1 MPGPGGGSRGG
12 GFGGGSRGGSFGGGS
27 RGGFG
32 GGSRGPGGPGGGRGP
47 GGPRPGGF
55 GGPRGGFGG
64 PRPGYHHGPHHWGFF
79 GPRWGRRYYGG
90 GGCLGSF
97 MGLIITLIVV
107 ALLVVVFAFSSIRNI
122 ASGGQVMYDESKMQA
137 YASEQYEKEFGSS
150 ENALCVVFLT
160 GDEAQ
165 GYYTIAW
172 IGDNIKTEIN
182 NMFGNE
188 YTEFGEAVNKYVSSD
203 YHAYSLDKSLASVMD
218 YMTEQIKSLNLA
230 SSFDRTMETG
240 YEKTSHLVNY
250 SELSMTESTVN
261 YSLENFTEQTGI
273 PAVIVVDD
281 MQEVFGKTLAT
292 YDIVMVIIL
301 IVIAVVI
308 IVKYVK
314 GSRGNNSE
322 QSDYQDYDQ

>member
-32 GGSRGPGGPGGGRGP
+32 GGSRGPGGHGGGRGP
-47 GGPRPGGF
+47 GGPRP
-55 GGPRGGFGG
+55 GFGG
-64 PRPGYHHGPHHWGFF
+64 PRPGYHHGPHWGFYR
-79 GPRWGRRYYGG
+79 PRPWGRRYYGG

-97 MGLIITLIVV
+97 MGLIITLVV
-107 ALLVVVFAFSSIRNI
+107 IALLVVVFAFSSIRNI
-122 ASGGQVMYDESKMQA
+122 ASGGQVMYDESKMQD
-137 YASEQYEKEFGSS
+137 YASEQYAKAFGSS
-150 ENALCVVFLT
+150 EDALCVVFLT
-160 GDEAQ
+160 GDDAE

-188 YTEFGEAVNKYVSSD
+188 YTEFGKAVNQYVSA

-218 YMTEQIKSLNLA
+218 SMTEQIKSLNLE

-273 PAVIVVDD
+273 PAVIVVED

-292 YDIVMVIIL
+292 SDIIVALIL
-301 IVIAVVI
+301 IVVAVVI

-314 GSRGNNSE
+314 GSRGGND
-322 QSDYQDYDQ
+322 QQDYQDYNE